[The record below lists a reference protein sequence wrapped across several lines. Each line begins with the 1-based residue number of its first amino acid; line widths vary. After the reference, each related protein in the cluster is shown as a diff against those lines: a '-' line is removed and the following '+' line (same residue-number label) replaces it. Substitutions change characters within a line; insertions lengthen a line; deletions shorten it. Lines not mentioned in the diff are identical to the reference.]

1 MYWMYV
7 CVYMRTNEFLIR
19 PRFLDFSQGLSLL
32 KCVHFNGKENPLFAL
47 DNFSSI
53 LHRKSGE
60 LLLLKRYFI
69 TYGITE
75 IVSNRSKNCSIFT
88 RKKKL

>member
-1 MYWMYV
+1 MYV

-53 LHRKSGE
+53 FHRRSGE

-75 IVSNRSKNCSIFT
+75 IVSNRSKKLFNFYS
-88 RKKKL
+88 KKKL